1 MPADVEATTVD
12 ILTQNGTA
20 GILIQPNAL
29 LPPPGTP
36 IIVEETTMAQT
47 GVITIPLAGARRT
60 LVLLGDQQRH
70 RHLLSLLQ
78 LFHGLTTGTTGAI
91 GRLTRTRYVLLA
103 PQCLKT
109 VLTTLV

>member
-36 IIVEETTMAQT
+36 ITVEETTMAQT
-47 GVITIPLAGARRT
+47 GVITIPLAGAKT
-60 LVLLGDQQRH
+60 TLLGDKQRH
-70 RHLLSLLQ
+70 RHLLSLLL